1 MTRTVSVFLL
11 LIFSALHC
19 QSADQIIRGKDHFS
33 FSVEI
38 QLPEVIS
45 DGNLWVPLPK
55 SDPFQE
61 VIEVTH
67 PADLPITRHSDP
79 KHQNHYLHIPL
90 TPSEAGEKLSF
101 RYVIKRTEKSP
112 YKVIDKSGINKHL
125 APEKLVP
132 ASPVLKEIA
141 NEVTG
146 KIDGEKRKAQALY
159 EHTLSRMRYD
169 KSGKGW
175 GRGDAL
181 FACDSRTG
189 NCTDFHSY
197 FIGLARSVGIPA
209 RFAIGFT
216 IPEDKDSGTIGG
228 YHCWAEYFTEGR
240 WIPVDIS
247 KADKHPELATY
258 YASHHPAN
266 RLQLT
271 TGRDLQLKPAPKT
284 GTLNY
289 FVYPHLEIEGK
300 SVLPNTKFTFKRIK

>member
-132 ASPVLKEIA
+132 A
-141 NEVTG
+141 
-146 KIDGEKRKAQALY
+146 
-159 EHTLSRMRYD
+159 
-169 KSGKGW
+169 
-175 GRGDAL
+175 
-181 FACDSRTG
+181 
-189 NCTDFHSY
+189 
-197 FIGLARSVGIPA
+197 
-209 RFAIGFT
+209 
-216 IPEDKDSGTIGG
+216 DKDSGTIGG

-247 KADKHPELATY
+247 EADKHPELATY